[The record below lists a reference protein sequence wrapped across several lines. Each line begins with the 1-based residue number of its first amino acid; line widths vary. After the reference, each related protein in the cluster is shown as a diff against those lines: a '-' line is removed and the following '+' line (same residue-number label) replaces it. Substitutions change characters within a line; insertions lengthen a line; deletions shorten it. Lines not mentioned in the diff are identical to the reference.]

1 MFNLVPF
8 AGARRKVTDGN
19 RKTRFIRK
27 LLLELAEF
35 TANSVSSP
43 PPPDGG
49 DREDPRVMIHPHIH
63 EPRIPREVVNAIR
76 VGAGNVR
83 RRKVV
88 PVYFDR
94 LLCRK
99 PLFVAIIIVP
109 ERTL

>member
-1 MFNLVPF
+1 
-8 AGARRKVTDGN
+8 
-19 RKTRFIRK
+19 
-27 LLLELAEF
+27 
-35 TANSVSSP
+35 
-43 PPPDGG
+43 
-49 DREDPRVMIHPHIH
+49 MIHPHIH

-99 PLFVAIIIVP
+99 PLFAAIIIVSEQFLLLGIHRYNRRP
-109 ERTL
+109 RRHGPLHLCVNMAELRVAVGMIRTFLRLPVAL